1 VHRGFDIDG
10 HENES
15 GDEAEIIQEDKGI
28 SQRSAYVFPLRRA
41 QMDIT
46 ETPEDIP
53 STDEEPP
60 DFGDWEDPETLLK
73 DRPIRERLLDV
84 IMQTREPTKVA
95 MIAEQA
101 DCDTE
106 TAREYL
112 AWFTS
117 MGIVREHAGRPI
129 RYERNE
135 SYLFWRRVEQI
146 REAYSEEEIVSELTD
161 TVEAISEYRKQFD
174 AEDPGE
180 VSLRE
185 ASREDTIEET
195 WEALSAWKT
204 LERRAELLDHARQ
217 DENTHSG
224 SVGSINA

>member
-1 VHRGFDIDG
+1 
-10 HENES
+10 
-15 GDEAEIIQEDKGI
+15 
-28 SQRSAYVFPLRRA
+28 
-41 QMDIT
+41 MDIT
-46 ETPEDIP
+46 ETPDDIP
-53 STDEEPP
+53 GPDENAP

-112 AWFTS
+112 EWFTS
-117 MGIVREHAGRPI
+117 MGIVREHAGRPV

-161 TVEAISEYRKQFD
+161 TVEAIAAYREQFD
-174 AEDPGE
+174 AENPGQ

-185 ASREDTIEET
+185 ASREGTIEET
-195 WEALSAWKT
+195 WDALSAWKT
-204 LERRAELLDHARQ
+204 LEHRAEVLDHARQ
-217 DENTHSG
+217 DEKTSGMGIG
-224 SVGSINA
+224 SVNA

>member
-1 VHRGFDIDG
+1 
-10 HENES
+10 
-15 GDEAEIIQEDKGI
+15 
-28 SQRSAYVFPLRRA
+28 
-41 QMDIT
+41 MDIT

-53 STDEEPP
+53 GIDEESP
-60 DFGDWEDPETLLK
+60 DFGDWGDPETLLK
-73 DRPIRERLLDV
+73 DQPIRERLLDV

-95 MIAEQA
+95 VIAEQA
-101 DCDTE
+101 NCDTE

-112 AWFTS
+112 EWFTS
-117 MGIVREHAGRPI
+117 MGIVREHAGRPV

-161 TVEAISEYRKQFD
+161 TVDAIAEYREQFD
-174 AEDPGE
+174 AETPDE
-180 VSLRE
+180 VSLLE
-185 ASREDTIEET
+185 VNYDGAIEDA

-204 LERRAELLDHARQ
+204 LERRAEVLDRARQ